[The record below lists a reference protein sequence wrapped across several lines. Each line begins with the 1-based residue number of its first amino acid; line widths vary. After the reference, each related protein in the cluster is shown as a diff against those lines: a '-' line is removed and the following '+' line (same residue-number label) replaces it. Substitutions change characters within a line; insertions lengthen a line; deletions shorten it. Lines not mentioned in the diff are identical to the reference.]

1 MKLFNDL
8 KKLYYSP
15 DELEMGDFF
24 YCWATHTHYRILRV
38 NGSSYVTIE
47 CIETGWTTPVV
58 PTIDKALEDIL
69 VYNADFDPRRLTKVK
84 PNEVYMIFSRK

>member
-8 KKLYYSP
+8 KKLYCSP
-15 DELEMGDFF
+15 DKLEMGDFF
-24 YCWATHTHYRILRV
+24 YCWETHTHYRILRV

-47 CIETGWTTPVV
+47 CIETGWTTSVV